1 MIPRV
6 LWGSQ
11 VVSTLGLAVV
21 LLTTGL
27 GLTRPQLVHD
37 VGIAA
42 VLSWLPVALG
52 FQSFPLWARSLVDGF
67 TVRRLDR
74 CRWVVCGVMA
84 LIWGAVYWGKHAG
97 FELGN

>member
-27 GLTRPQLVHD
+27 GLPRPQLVHG

-52 FQSFPLWARSLVDGF
+52 F
-67 TVRRLDR
+67 
-74 CRWVVCGVMA
+74 
-84 LIWGAVYWGKHAG
+84 
-97 FELGN
+97 

>member
-11 VVSTLGLAVV
+11 VVSSLGLAVV

-42 VLSWLPVALG
+42 VLSWLPASLVAL
-52 FQSFPLWARSLVDGF
+52 QHEPTAE
-67 TVRRLDR
+67 RLDQYQPLQVFR
-74 CRWVVCGVMA
+74 MRVP
-84 LIWGAVYWGKHAG
+84 
-97 FELGN
+97 